1 MATYALKRL
10 AQSVLVL
17 VGITLITFIAL
28 HMGGDPTFL
37 YVGELA
43 SDEAI
48 EAIRQRLGF
57 DRPLH
62 VQYLKFLGNLLQ
74 GDFGMSLT
82 YREPAI
88 NVVLRQFP
96 ATIELTTM
104 ALLIA
109 LVFAIPL
116 GVLAATKRGTP
127 LDGGIMLIAILG
139 QSIPSFWLGI
149 ILILFVGLG
158 LKWFPISGYVAILQ
172 PLFQGNFM
180 AGLTN
185 IPKALPYL
193 VMPSVTTALFSLS
206 RNARLVRSS
215 MLEVLSQDYIR
226 TARAKG
232 LAGHVV
238 TLRHGLRNAW
248 LPIVTMIGLDFGSM
262 LAGVVVVETVFAWP
276 GVGRLAFEAINQRDI
291 PLVQAS
297 VVTFAAVFV
306 LLNLAV
312 DLLYAR
318 LDPRIRLS

>member
-1 MATYALKRL
+1 MAAYVLKRL
-10 AQSVLVL
+10 AQTVIVLI
-17 VGITLITFIAL
+17 GITLITFIAL

-43 SDEAI
+43 SDETIA
-48 EAIRQRLGF
+48 AIRHRLGF
-57 DRPLH
+57 DLPLH
-62 VQYLKFLGNLLQ
+62 VQYLKFLGNLVQ

-88 NVVLRQFP
+88 DVVLRQFP
-96 ATIELTTM
+96 ATIELTSM
-104 ALLIA
+104 AILIA
-109 LVFAIPL
+109 LLFAIPL
-116 GVLAATKRGTP
+116 GIIAATKRGTP

-158 LKWFPISGYVAILQ
+158 LKWFPISGHVAVLE
-172 PLFQGNFM
+172 PLFHGKIVT
-180 AGLTN
+180 ALTN
-185 IPKALPYL
+185 VPKALPFL
-193 VMPSVTTALFSLS
+193 VMPAVTTALFSLS

-232 LAGHVV
+232 LAERVI

-297 VVTFAAVFV
+297 VVTFAAIFV
-306 LLNLAV
+306 LLNLLV
-312 DLLYAR
+312 DLLYTR
-318 LDPRIRLS
+318 LDPRIRLA

>member
-1 MATYALKRL
+1 MAAYVLKRL
-10 AQSVLVL
+10 AQTVIVLI
-17 VGITLITFIAL
+17 GITLITFIAL

-43 SDEAI
+43 SDETIA
-48 EAIRQRLGF
+48 AIRHRLGF
-57 DRPLH
+57 DLPLH
-62 VQYLKFLGNLLQ
+62 VQYLKFLGNLVQ

-88 NVVLRQFP
+88 DVVLRQFP
-96 ATIELTTM
+96 ATIELTSM
-104 ALLIA
+104 AILIA
-109 LVFAIPL
+109 LLFAIPL
-116 GVLAATKRGTP
+116 GIIAATKRGTP

-158 LKWFPISGYVAILQ
+158 LKWFPISGHVAVLE
-172 PLFQGNFM
+172 PLFHGKIVT
-180 AGLTN
+180 ALTN
-185 IPKALPYL
+185 VPKALPFL
-193 VMPSVTTALFSLS
+193 VMPAVTTALFSLS

-232 LAGHVV
+232 LAERVI

-306 LLNLAV
+306 LLNLLV
-312 DLLYAR
+312 DLLYTR
-318 LDPRIRLS
+318 LDPRIRLA